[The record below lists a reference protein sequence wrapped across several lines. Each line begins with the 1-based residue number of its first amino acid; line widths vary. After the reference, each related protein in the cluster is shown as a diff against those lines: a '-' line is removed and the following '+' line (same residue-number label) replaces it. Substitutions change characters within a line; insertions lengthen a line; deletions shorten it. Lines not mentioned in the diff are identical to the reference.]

1 MAFPLVPLQSVPP
14 FAVALFAGGFLVGL
28 GLLGAGALVLWRWRV
43 LSADDANQ
51 YRAGLDGPLEIEGS
65 VTPTADAD
73 PFTAPVSRAECLV
86 CEIEAQKYQ
95 SSQHGGSW
103 HTAESRTTAR
113 PFVVDSPVGEI
124 RVEPEGADLILDTET
139 VNELGPKDEA
149 TGYTKAFF
157 DAVGIER
164 RSGSI
169 DIGITEVGTGSKY
182 RIHES
187 RVDVGESVYVAGQA
201 TTDDPTLC
209 GYGGSDAV
217 VRASTGRS
225 LTDRLFGFPFIIGDG
240 GEGAIRRHFLWRG
253 LALAGGGVVATALVA
268 VLASTA
274 V

>member
-1 MAFPLVPLQSVPP
+1 MAFPLVPLQSVPS
-14 FAVALFAGGFLVGL
+14 FVVALLSGGFLVGL
-28 GLLGAGALVLWRWRV
+28 GLLGAGALLLWRWRV

-51 YRAGLDGPLEIEGS
+51 YRAGLDGPLEIEG
-65 VTPTADAD
+65 VATPAEDAD
-73 PFTAPVSRAECLV
+73 PFTAAVSRTECLV
-86 CEIEAQKYQ
+86 CEIEAEKYQ

-103 HTAESRTTAR
+103 YTVESRTTAR

-139 VNELGPKDEA
+139 VDELGPKDET

-182 RIHES
+182 RVRES

-201 TTDDPTLC
+201 TTDDPTLG
-209 GYGGSDAV
+209 GYGSPDAV
-217 VRASTGRS
+217 VRAGTGRS

-253 LALAGGGVVATALVA
+253 LALAASGVVAIAIVA
-268 VLASTA
+268 VLALA
-274 V
+274 GV